1 MRTQLGGYHDP
12 GGVAVNNVFDGTPA
26 ALAGINSGDVIQTI
40 NGKPLNT
47 ANDLTSTISA
57 MKPGT
62 QVTLRVW
69 SQGIKKNVQVTLG
82 EQPVQ
87 TYLRNQQQQ
96 NP

>member
-1 MRTQLGGYHDP
+1 MLG
-12 GGVAVNNVFDGTPA
+12 V
-26 ALAGINSGDVIQTI
+26 DVSQTI
-40 NGKPLNT
+40 
-47 ANDLTSTISA
+47 AS

-69 SQGIKKNVQVTLG
+69 SQGVKKNVTTTLG

-87 TYLRNQQQQ
+87 TYLQNQDNQ